1 MTSSPCD
8 FLITADLALTQNA
21 PREVI
26 ENAAVA
32 VAGGRILAIGPAA
45 AIAPRVTAAERL
57 DLGPCLLT
65 PALANAHTH
74 ASMTLL
80 RGLGDD
86 LALMEWLKNCI
97 WPVEMQFTPEIVEL
111 GAMLACAEMIQ
122 SGVGS
127 FIDGYMFETQV
138 GAAVDRCG
146 MRAVLGEGF
155 FAFPSPHF
163 KNAEAAWD
171 CFRSL
176 KDHFKDHS
184 RISIA
189 VTPHACFSTSPETLR
204 ESFELACEL
213 DVPWQIHAA
222 ESKAETTSCLQQF
235 GLRPIPYLH
244 SLGVLSPRTVLHHV
258 VDVAAAEIELIAASG
273 AKVSHNPES
282 NMKLSSGAS
291 PVKELLRAGVT
302 VGLGTD
308 GAASNNS
315 LSMLSTM
322 KFAALLAKLRSGDP
336 CALPAQQVLD
346 MATVNACRCIHPL
359 AAPEDLPGALEPG
372 RPADLAA
379 FRLDDPSLQPV
390 YNPVSNLVYAGGRA
404 QTALTMVNGEI
415 LYRDGAFTGID
426 METLLSE
433 VKKSATWVRKLRD
446 NAASG

>member
-1 MTSSPCD
+1 MQPAPCD
-8 FLITADLALTQNA
+8 LLVTADILLTQNA
-21 PREVI
+21 RRDVI

-32 VAGGRILAIGPAA
+32 IQGGRILMVGPAEK
-45 AIAPRVTAAERL
+45 IEPSVAPAERL
-57 DLGPCLLT
+57 DLGPCLLA

-86 LALMEWLKNCI
+86 LALMDWLKNCI

-127 FIDGYMFETQV
+127 FIDGYMFETHV

-163 KNAEAAWD
+163 KTAADAWD
-171 CFRSL
+171 CFRNL
-176 KDHFKDHS
+176 KDHFKNHP

-189 VTPHACFSTSPETLR
+189 ITPHAAFSTSPEILR
-204 ESFELACEL
+204 ESFELACNMG
-213 DVPWQIHAA
+213 VPWQIHAA
-222 ESKAETTSCLQQF
+222 ESKAETASCLKQF

-244 SLGVLSPRTVLHHV
+244 SLGVLSERTVLHHV
-258 VDVAAAEIELIAASG
+258 VDATTAEIERIAASG

-291 PVKELLRAGVT
+291 PVDRLLRAGVI

-315 LSMLSTM
+315 LSMLSAM
-322 KFAALLAKLRSGDP
+322 KFAALLAKLRSEDP

-346 MATVNACRCIHPL
+346 MATINACRCIYPL
-359 AAPEDLPGALEPG
+359 KAPEAVPGAIEPD

-379 FRLDDPSLQPV
+379 FRLDDPALQPV
-390 YNPVSNLVYAGGRA
+390 HHPVSNLVYAGGRA
-404 QTALTMVNGEI
+404 QAALTMVDGEV
-415 LYRDGAFTGID
+415 LYRDGVFTRID
-426 METLLSE
+426 LPSLLSE
-433 VKKSATWVRKLRD
+433 VKKSIAWVRKLQG
-446 NAASG
+446 NAASA